1 MNHQTFK
8 TVINQTFERMHELT
22 ASKGIE
28 YANSD
33 DQLANFKRLSE
44 KLGLTP
50 EAVNLV
56 YLTKHMDAIESYVK
70 NGKSNS
76 EPIHGRIEDAIL
88 YLILLKSII
97 VEKEGVDP
105 VKLATL
111 KEAETYEFLRK
122 MIGGQN

>member
-1 MNHQTFK
+1 
-8 TVINQTFERMHELT
+8 MHELT
-22 ASKGIE
+22 ASKGVE

-56 YLTKHMDAIESYVK
+56 YLTKHIDAIESYVK

-105 VKLATL
+105 VKSATL
-111 KEAETYEFLRK
+111 KEAETCEFLRK